1 MTDTFKGSPAAIL
14 IIGGQNDTTE
24 VIDLATGGA
33 ESCISDFL
41 APHYSEN
48 AMGLFVGEK
57 PTICGGWNWLGNP
70 PEGYVDC
77 WSLNL
82 LTGSWEQFTNLPQI
96 RYGLHLK

>member
-1 MTDTFKGSPAAIL
+1 MTHTFKGSPAAIL
-14 IIGGQNDTTE
+14 IMGGQNDTTE

-33 ESCISDFL
+33 ESCVSNLL

-70 PEGYVDC
+70 PAGYVDC
-77 WSLNL
+77 WSLDPA
-82 LTGSWEQFTNLPQI
+82 TGTWEQFTSLPAI
-96 RYGLHLK
+96 RQLIKH